1 MTRLQIPYRSVL
13 LEPRDFDAGEFDA
26 LVEKFLET
34 SRRAPVLLEVC
45 NDNIQYVVFINEG
58 QLYYVAVSD
67 GEHFRGIRLR
77 DFFSGVHRTA
87 FPTIVAYQADLVL
100 YHSLLVYLQRK
111 PDLKVSSAL
120 VDLDELLDRAEE
132 EQMSAVLT
140 AREPNGLTLL
150 RYQSGKAIACYGS
163 RGEKRAPCADPR
175 EEFLVKVYTVTA
187 RRPLEINLFTDLV
200 VTHAED
206 VRTIPDGYPGQVSS
220 FYLSQPPRVIVRLKG
235 RPLKTCQLTGAEVTI
250 GRLPEN
256 TISID
261 NLSVSRRHAS
271 ITPAGGGYALTD
283 LGSKNGTLLNGAP
296 VASAVLADGDCIT
309 IGKYELLF
317 QIPSFEEGNVENLD
331 QTVIIP
337 HFRKDTAPDA
347 SCAATRDRARPAPRL
362 FRKSSLEEYPLE
374 AEKTVIGKGKES
386 DIRIGGLF
394 RPGVTVEVVRRGGD
408 YVLQKVRGRR
418 NVSINGTEMDEKV
431 LEQEDLIMIGSEEF
445 VFKK

>member
-1 MTRLQIPYRSVL
+1 MTRLQIPYRNVL
-13 LEPRDFDAGEFDA
+13 LEPRDFDAGEFDS
-26 LVEKFLET
+26 VVKRFLET
-34 SRRAPVLLEVC
+34 SCRTPVLLEVC
-45 NDNIQYVVFINEG
+45 NDNIQYLVFINEG

-67 GEHFRGIRLR
+67 GEPFRGIRLR
-77 DFFSGVHRTA
+77 DFFSGVHRTP
-87 FPTIVAYQADLVL
+87 FPTVVAYQADLVL

-132 EQMSAVLT
+132 EKMSAVLT
-140 AREPNGLTLL
+140 AREPAGLMLL
-150 RYQSGKAIACYGS
+150 RYQSGKAIACYGG
-163 RGEKRAPCADPR
+163 RAEKRAPCADPR
-175 EEFLVKVYTVTA
+175 EEFLVKVYTITA

-206 VRTIPDGYPGQVSS
+206 VKSIPANYAGPVSS

-235 RPLKTCQLTGAEVTI
+235 RPLKTYQLTGTDVTI

-256 TISID
+256 TIIID
-261 NLSVSRRHAS
+261 NLSVSRKHAS
-271 ITPAGGGYALTD
+271 ITSTGNGYTLTD

-317 QIPSFEEGNVENLD
+317 QIPTFEEGSLENLD

-337 HFRKDTAPDA
+337 HFRKAAAPGA
-347 SCAATRDRARPAPRL
+347 PPAKTRDRARPAPRL
-362 FRKSSLEEYPLE
+362 FRKSSLEEYPLD

-394 RPGVTVEVVRRGGD
+394 TPGVTVEVVRRGDD
-408 YVLQKVRGRR
+408 YVLQKVNGRPP
-418 NVSINGTEMDEKV
+418 VSINGTERDEKV
-431 LEQEDLIMIGSEEF
+431 LEKEDLITIGSEEF
-445 VFKK
+445 VFKA